1 MANPYRELFKTPGA
15 MGLTIASTVLRLP
28 QTMIGIG
35 IVTML
40 VQKTG
45 QYWLAGAVA
54 GIYTLTNALAGP
66 QIAKIVDRRG
76 QSQVLPWVT
85 AYSIIMLLAL
95 IFAVHMQAPFLLLF
109 ILAALAGAIPSM
121 AAMIR
126 ARWLQ
131 LFRGRPQL
139 HTAFSLDT
147 VTTELVFTLGPPLS
161 IVLSTA
167 LFPEAGPLLAVIL
180 LIFGITAFLMQKK
193 TEPKVV
199 EGLGKQTR
207 STLFIPGVR
216 TIVFALLALGVIAGS
231 IEVAV
236 VAFANQEGWPA
247 SASFILA
254 AYALGSM
261 IAGLLF
267 GALKPSMPAENQ
279 FLVGGIV
286 MAATSALPV
295 FSRNV
300 YVLAGMLFIAGVSFA
315 PTMVIVMNI
324 GTSVLPPSRITE
336 GLTWMSTGI
345 SLGVALGSVL
355 VGLVI
360 DTYGVRPGFGV
371 AIVAGLVMVIIVL
384 LGLRVLRTSSAVCV
398 DTPLP

>member
-15 MGLTIASTVLRLP
+15 MGLTVASTVLRLP
-28 QTMIGIG
+28 QAMIGIG

-40 VQKTG
+40 VQKTDL
-45 QYWLAGAVA
+45 YWLAGAVA
-54 GIYTLTNALAGP
+54 GVYTLANALVGP
-66 QIAKIVDRRG
+66 QISRVVDRRG
-76 QSQVLPWVT
+76 QSRVLPLVT
-85 AYSIIMLLAL
+85 AYSISMLLAL
-95 IFAVHMQAPFLLLF
+95 IAAVYMQAPAVVLLV
-109 ILAALAGAIPSM
+109 LAALAGAMPSM
-121 AAMIR
+121 PAMIR

-147 VTTELVFTLGPPLS
+147 VITELVFTLGPPLA

-167 LFPEAGPLLAVIL
+167 WFPEAGPLVAVAM
-180 LIFGITAFLMQKK
+180 LIVGVTAFLMQKK

-199 EGLGKQTR
+199 EGLGKQTS

-231 IEVAV
+231 MEVAV

-261 IAGLLF
+261 IAGLMF
-267 GALKPSMPAENQ
+267 GMLKPSMPIESQ

-286 MAATSALPV
+286 MAATSVLPIL
-295 FSRNV
+295 SPNV
-300 YVLAGMLFIAGVSFA
+300 YMLAGMLFIAGVSFA

-324 GTSVLPPSRITE
+324 GTAILPPARITE
-336 GLTWMSTGI
+336 GLTWMTTGI

-355 VGLVI
+355 VGMVI
-360 DTYGVRPGFGV
+360 DAYGVRAGFSV
-371 AIVAGLVMVIIVL
+371 AIAAGMAMVVIVM
-384 LGLRVLRTSSAVCV
+384 LGQRVLRASSAVYV
-398 DTPLP
+398 QTPSH